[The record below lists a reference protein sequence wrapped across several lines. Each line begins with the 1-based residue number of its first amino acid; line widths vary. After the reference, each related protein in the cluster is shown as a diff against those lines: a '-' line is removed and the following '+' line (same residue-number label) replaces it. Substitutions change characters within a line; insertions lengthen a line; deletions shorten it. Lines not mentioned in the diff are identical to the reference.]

1 MLEITSYT
9 VEWIRDPFGIIQ
21 GKRYEFLLDIQ
32 VEEDDEIYSP
42 HGLTL
47 RVIYLADGEASKI
60 VKYEFLEKGTG
71 KYLDFDMVDEEYAEA
86 LAFCQAHYA
95 EAEED

>member
-1 MLEITSYT
+1 MLEITSYS
-9 VEWIRDPFGIIQ
+9 VEWIRDPFGIIR
-21 GKRYEFLLDIQ
+21 GRRYEFLLDIQ
-32 VEEDDEIYSP
+32 VEEDDEMYSP

-60 VKYEFLEKGTG
+60 IKYEFLEKSTG
-71 KYLDFDMVDEEYAEA
+71 KYLDFAMVDEEYAET
-86 LAFCQAHYA
+86 LAFCQAHYV